1 MTSRAILMIIAGLV
15 IGVVAAIIIIPGA
28 RDALFPTAP
37 MTRTAGKAL
46 VGGPF
51 TLTDE
56 TGKRVTEKDFSGR
69 YTLVFFGYTSCP
81 DICPASLQLI
91 AAVLGNLGAKAD
103 RITPIFISVDPE
115 RDTPQKLGEYVK
127 NFDPRIVGLTGTPEE
142 VAAVAKA
149 YKVYYRKVPNSDS
162 PSNYA
167 MDHTSI
173 LYVMGPDGSYLTHFT
188 PTTSVEDMTAKLEKV
203 L

>member
-15 IGVVAAIIIIPGA
+15 IGVVAAVLIIPGA
-28 RDALFPTAP
+28 RDALFPTTS
-37 MTRTAGKAL
+37 MTRTSGKAL
-46 VGGPF
+46 VGGSF
-51 TLTDE
+51 KLTDE
-56 TGKRVTEKDFSGR
+56 TGKQVTDKDYAGR

-91 AAVLGNLGAKAD
+91 SAVLGNLGAKAD

-149 YKVYYRKVPNSDS
+149 YKVYYRKVPNPDS
-162 PSNYA
+162 PANYA

-188 PTTSVEDMTAKLEKV
+188 PTTSVEDMTAKLEKI

>member
-1 MTSRAILMIIAGLV
+1 MTSRVILMIIAGLV
-15 IGVVAAIIIIPGA
+15 IGAAAALIVFPDARQAIFSAPG
-28 RDALFPTAP
+28 PQT
-37 MTRTAGKAL
+37 TGKAL

-56 TGKRVTEKDFSGR
+56 SGERVTDKDFRGR
-69 YTLVFFGYTSCP
+69 YTLVFFGFTGCP

-91 AAVLGNLGAKAD
+91 AAVLDNLGAKAD

-115 RDTPQKLGEYVK
+115 RDTPQKLAEYT
-127 NFDPRIVGLTGTPEE
+127 NAFDPRIVGLTGTPEE

-149 YKVYYRKVPNSDS
+149 YKVYYKKVPNADS
-162 PSNYA
+162 PGNYG

-188 PTTSVEDMTAKLEKV
+188 PTTSVDDMTAKLEKI

>member
-1 MTSRAILMIIAGLV
+1 MTSRVILIVLAGLV
-15 IGVVAAIIIIPGA
+15 IGAAAALTIFPEA
-28 RDALFPTAP
+28 RQALFSASGPQT
-37 MTRTAGKAL
+37 TGKAL

-56 TGKRVTEKDFSGR
+56 TGKKVTDQDFRGR
-69 YTLVFFGYTSCP
+69 YTLVFFGFTSCP

-91 AAVLGNLGAKAD
+91 SAVLGNLGAKAD

-115 RDTPQKLGEYVK
+115 RDTPEKLGQYVK
-127 NFDPRIVGLTGTPEE
+127 SFDPRIVGLTGTPEE
-142 VAAVAKA
+142 IAAVAKA
-149 YKVYYRKVPNSDS
+149 YKVYYKKVPNPDS
-162 PSNYA
+162 PANYG

-188 PTTSVEDMTAKLEKV
+188 PTTSVEDMTAKLEKI

>member
-1 MTSRAILMIIAGLV
+1 MTFRVIAMIIAGLV
-15 IGVVAAIIIIPGA
+15 LGAAAAIIVLPEA
-28 RDALFPTAP
+28 RQALFAP
-37 MTRTAGKAL
+37 LGPQTSGRAL

-56 TGKRVTEKDFSGR
+56 NGKRVTEKDFRGR
-69 YTLVFFGYTSCP
+69 YTMVFFGFTSCP

-91 AAVLGNLGAKAD
+91 AAALDNLGAKAD

-115 RDTPQKLGEYVK
+115 RDTPEKIAEYVK
-127 NFDPRIVGLTGTPEE
+127 AFDPRIVGLTGTPAQT
-142 VAAVAKA
+142 AAVAKA
-149 YKVYYRKVPNSDS
+149 YKVYYKKVPNPES
-162 PSNYA
+162 PENYGI
-167 MDHTSI
+167 DHTSI

-188 PTTSVEDMTAKLEKV
+188 PTTSVEDMTAKLEKI

>member
-1 MTSRAILMIIAGLV
+1 MTSRVILIVLAGLV
-15 IGVVAAIIIIPGA
+15 IGAAAALTIFPEA
-28 RDALFPTAP
+28 RQALFSASGPQT
-37 MTRTAGKAL
+37 TGKAL

-56 TGKRVTEKDFSGR
+56 TGKKVTDKDFRGR
-69 YTLVFFGYTSCP
+69 YTLVFFGFTSCP

-91 AAVLGNLGAKAD
+91 SAVLGNLGAKAD

-115 RDTPQKLGEYVK
+115 RDTPEKLGQYVK
-127 NFDPRIVGLTGTPEE
+127 SFDPRIVGLTGTPEE
-142 VAAVAKA
+142 IAAVAKA
-149 YKVYYRKVPNSDS
+149 YKVYYKKVPNPDS
-162 PSNYA
+162 PANYG

-188 PTTSVEDMTAKLEKV
+188 PTTSVDDMTAKLEKI

>member
-1 MTSRAILMIIAGLV
+1 MTSKAILMIIAGLV
-15 IGVVAAIIIIPGA
+15 VGAAVAIVVFPEARQALVPTPGQQSSG
-28 RDALFPTAP
+28 R
-37 MTRTAGKAL
+37 AL

-56 TGKRVTEKDFSGR
+56 DGKQVTDKDFRGR
-69 YTLVFFGYTSCP
+69 YTLVFFGFTSCP

-91 AAVLGNLGAKAD
+91 AAVLDNLGTKAD

-115 RDTPQKLGEYVK
+115 RDTPEKLGEYVK
-127 NFDPRIVGLTGTPEE
+127 NFDPRIVGLTGTPEQ

-149 YKVYYRKVPNSDS
+149 YKVYFKKVPNQES
-162 PSNYA
+162 PDNYG

-188 PTTSVEDMTAKLEKV
+188 PTTSVDDMTAKLEKI

>member
-15 IGVVAAIIIIPGA
+15 LGAAAAIIVFPQA
-28 RDALFPTAP
+28 REAIFPPTSQQ
-37 MTRTAGKAL
+37 TSGKAL

-56 TGKRVTEKDFSGR
+56 TGKTVTDKDFSGR
-69 YTLVFFGYTSCP
+69 YTMVFFGFTSCP

-91 AAVLGNLGAKAD
+91 AAVLDNLGAKAD
-103 RITPIFISVDPE
+103 RITPIFVSVDPE
-115 RDTPQKLGEYVK
+115 RDTPEKIAEYVK
-127 NFDPRIVGLTGTPEE
+127 TFDPRIVGLTGTPEQ
-142 VAAVAKA
+142 VAAIAKA
-149 YKVYYRKVPNSDS
+149 YKVYYKKVANPDS
-162 PSNYA
+162 PANYG

-173 LYVMGPDGSYLTHFT
+173 IYVMGPDGSYLTHFT
-188 PTTSVEDMTAKLEKV
+188 PTTSVDDMTAKLEKI